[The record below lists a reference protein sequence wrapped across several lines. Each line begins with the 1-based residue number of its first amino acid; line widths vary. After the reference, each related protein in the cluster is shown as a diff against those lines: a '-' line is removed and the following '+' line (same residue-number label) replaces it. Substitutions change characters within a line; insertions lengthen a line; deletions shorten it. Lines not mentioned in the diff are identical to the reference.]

1 MTADAVL
8 YDLDSLYL
16 EIDPG
21 QQALAWQQ
29 SRALSN
35 PVSRWRAYLNQLG
48 LTALLAWL
56 KAEGLK
62 AKPTLANALQP
73 TVWELVTGSALDCQ
87 GARLIVLLTES
98 LDSDEL
104 RVPQSWVDIPS
115 WVGDYYLSLQVNVD
129 AGWVRFAGFT
139 THQRLKE
146 CGEYDWRD
154 RTYSLEESAVTPH
167 VSVLQIAQDLY
178 PEAIKREM
186 LTALPTLSVTQA
198 HQLIERL
205 AAPSLLEPRLAI
217 GFEQWG
223 ALLNHGG
230 WRRQLA
236 ERRWGKSTLPLRQW
250 LQSGINQ
257 LTDSLANQMLP
268 QLGWQQLS
276 YQPAMALARG
286 AKETTETAKQQG
298 ICRNLDIEGET
309 YSLQVTPLTV
319 ADNAWRF
326 ELTKAVGLVSAGV
339 ALKLL
344 TEDLQPFENNQAV
357 ATEAVDS
364 LYVDVAVA
372 DQEGLVWQVH
382 PVPSQYDPEILRF

>member
-21 QQALAWQQ
+21 QQASAWRQSQALA
-29 SRALSN
+29 N
-35 PVSRWRAYLNQLG
+35 PTSRWRAYLNQLS
-48 LTALLAWL
+48 LTTLLAWL

-62 AKPTLANALQP
+62 ANSTLARSLAP
-73 TVWELVTGSALDCQ
+73 TVWELVTGSAVDCQ
-87 GARLIVLLTES
+87 GARLVVLPTET

-115 WVGDYYLSLQVNVD
+115 WVGDYYVSLQVNVD
-129 AGWVRFAGFT
+129 AGWVRVAGFA
-139 THQRLKE
+139 THQDLKE
-146 CGEYDWRD
+146 TGTYDWRD
-154 RTYSLEESAVTPH
+154 RTYSLEETAITPH
-167 VSVLQIAQDLY
+167 LSVLHIAQDLY
-178 PEAIKREM
+178 PEAIKRGA
-186 LTALPTLSVTQA
+186 LTPLPALSVAQA

-205 AAPSLLEPRLAI
+205 ADPTLRDPRLAV

-236 ERRWGKSTLPLRQW
+236 ERRWGQSTLPLRQW
-250 LQSGINQ
+250 LQSGVTQLADGLAHQ
-257 LTDSLANQMLP
+257 LT
-268 QLGWQQLS
+268 GWQQLS
-276 YQPAMALARG
+276 YQPATALARG
-286 AKETTETAKQQG
+286 AEQTPNSVKQQG
-298 ICRNLDIEGET
+298 LYRDLEIEGET
-309 YSLQVTPLTV
+309 YTLQVMPLM
-319 ADNAWRF
+319 ADAEDSQGWRF
-326 ELTKAVGLVSAGV
+326 ELTKAAGLVSPGV
-339 ALKLL
+339 TLKLL

-372 DQEGLVWQVH
+372 AKEGIVWQVQ
-382 PVPSQYDPEILRF
+382 PIPSQYEPEILRF